1 MFKRSTSIILA
12 LQLAIASTSIIASGF
27 FTNMDDLD
35 VQKIFDQ
42 ADKSNTATLLTNSGP
57 IPAIQI
63 LPTITESKTTI
74 KAATQC
80 IKLYSCNQGICL
92 IDINNIKY
100 ATSEVLLKQFSEVQ
114 TNNDACLATA
124 NEQPLASLVTSKKAA
139 ANIAKN
145 PAKKATAKFLWVKVN
160 NVNANDSL
168 NIRQSANYKSKKLAS
183 AAFNS
188 SCIKRFKCQGKWCAI
203 EYKGVSGWVHNKYLS
218 KMAGDNLQQCQK

>member
-1 MFKRSTSIILA
+1 MIKRSVSILLA
-12 LQLAIASTSIIASGF
+12 LPLAIASTSIIASGF
-27 FTNMDDLD
+27 FTDMNDLD

-42 ADKSNTATLLTNSGP
+42 ADKSNSAAMLTNSAP
-57 IPAIQI
+57 IPAIQV
-63 LPTITESKTTI
+63 LPTTTDAKTTI

-114 TNNDACLATA
+114 TDTHACLSTA
-124 NEQPLASLVTSKKAA
+124 NLQSPSIDTNRKK
-139 ANIAKN
+139 IA
-145 PAKKATAKFLWVKVN
+145 PVAVKKATEKVNMDFSWVKVN
-160 NVNANDSL
+160 NVKANDSL
-168 NIRQSANYKSKKLAS
+168 NIRQSASYKSKKLAA

-203 EYKGVSGWVHNKYLS
+203 EYKGVSGWVHNNYLT
-218 KMAGDNLQQCQK
+218 KMSSDSLQQCNK